1 VRTDYLPFHIPDIGE
16 EEIRAVAE
24 TMRSGWLTTGP
35 RVKEFE
41 AAFASFIGAR
51 HAVALNS
58 CTAALHLALEAAGV
72 GRDDEVIVP
81 TMTFTATAEVVSYL
95 NARLVVV
102 DCEADSL
109 NIDPV
114 RVEAAL
120 TARTKAI
127 IPVHLGGLPCDM
139 TRIRAVAQTRGVTVI
154 EDAAH
159 ALPASRDGGV
169 VGTLGDLAC
178 FSFYATKTITTG
190 EGGMVTTDSDTYAER
205 IRMMSLHGISRDG
218 WTRYTASGSWCY
230 DIVAAGFKYNLTDI
244 AAAIGIEQLKK
255 CERLQAQRADIA
267 KQYDAAFAAMP
278 EICLPA
284 RVAGA
289 GHAWHLYVI
298 QLNLDRLRINR
309 AEFIDALKHKNIGS
323 SVHFIPLHLH
333 SYYRREFGFTPADFP
348 AATAAYERIVSLPI
362 FPGMRPQD
370 VADVVEAVSATVA
383 EHRR

>member
-190 EGGMVTTDSDTYAER
+190 EGGMVTTDSDAYAER

-362 FPGMRPQD
+362 FPGLRPQD

>member
-1 VRTDYLPFHIPDIGE
+1 
-16 EEIRAVAE
+16 
-24 TMRSGWLTTGP
+24 
-35 RVKEFE
+35 
-41 AAFASFIGAR
+41 
-51 HAVALNS
+51 
-58 CTAALHLALEAAGV
+58 
-72 GRDDEVIVP
+72 
-81 TMTFTATAEVVSYL
+81 
-95 NARLVVV
+95 
-102 DCEADSL
+102 
-109 NIDPV
+109 
-114 RVEAAL
+114 
-120 TARTKAI
+120 
-127 IPVHLGGLPCDM
+127 
-139 TRIRAVAQTRGVTVI
+139 
-154 EDAAH
+154 
-159 ALPASRDGGV
+159 
-169 VGTLGDLAC
+169 
-178 FSFYATKTITTG
+178 
-190 EGGMVTTDSDTYAER
+190 MVTTDSDAYAER

-362 FPGMRPQD
+362 FPGLRPQD